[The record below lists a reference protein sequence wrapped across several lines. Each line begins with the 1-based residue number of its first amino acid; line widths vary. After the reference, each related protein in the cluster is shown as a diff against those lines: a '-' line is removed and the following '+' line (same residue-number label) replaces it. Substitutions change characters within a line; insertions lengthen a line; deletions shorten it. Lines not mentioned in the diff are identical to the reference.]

1 MAKELPPHF
10 LARLKAVTAKR
21 ARTVIDHILTHG
33 HISTEDLKETY
44 GYNHPPRAA
53 RDVRDLGIPLD
64 TFKVTGSDGRRI
76 GAYRFGDPDALRA
89 GRQGRRRWPPGF
101 RDQMEARYGSRCGIC
116 GLVHDSNQMQIDHRI
131 PFEVGGDAAGE
142 PDVADFMLLCPSCNR
157 AKSWSCEHCRNWT
170 TDRLLEVCRNCYWAS
185 PDNYTHI
192 ALELIRR
199 LDLVWQSEE
208 VPDHERLAAWAAQA
222 QRDLPDFV
230 KEVLKAETQRRD
242 SDA

>member
-10 LARLKAVTAKR
+10 LARLKAVTARR

-33 HISTEDLKETY
+33 HISTEDLKEIY

-76 GAYRFGDPDALRA
+76 GAYRFGDPDALRP

-101 RDQMEARYGSRCGIC
+101 RDQMEARYGFRCGIC
-116 GLVHDSNQMQIDHRI
+116 GLVHESNQMQIDHRI

-142 PDVADFMLLCPSCNR
+142 PDVTDFMLLCPSCNR

-185 PDNYTHI
+185 PDHYTHI

-199 LDLVWQSEE
+199 LDLVWQGEE
-208 VPDHERLAAWAAQA
+208 VPDHARLAAWAAQA
-222 QRDLPDFV
+222 QRELPDFV
-230 KEVLKAETQRRD
+230 KEVLKAATPRRE
-242 SDA
+242 SEA